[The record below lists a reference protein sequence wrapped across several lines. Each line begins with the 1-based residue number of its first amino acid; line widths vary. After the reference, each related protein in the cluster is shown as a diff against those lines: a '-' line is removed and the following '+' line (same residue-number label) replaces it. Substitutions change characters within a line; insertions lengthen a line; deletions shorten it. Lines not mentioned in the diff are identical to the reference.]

1 MRDQTTK
8 QAAQEF
14 LATKLTEE
22 GQKEDER
29 LNKEVASAR
38 SLHVWKSLREVIFA
52 QCNEWNEVTKE
63 ESLTCKETPMGDL
76 RIWCALRSKQMTVH
90 YDSRKLTVTIK
101 NASREVGQKDLVMTI
116 EGYATNDGGRDAR
129 LVRNNEPVNVPVL
142 ILSELRLLAGIG
154 RQRSA

>member
-1 MRDQTTK
+1 MRDESTK

-14 LATKLTEE
+14 LATKLVEE

-29 LNKEVASAR
+29 LNKETAAAR
-38 SLHVWKSLREVIFA
+38 SLHVWKNLRDMIFA
-52 QCNEWNEVTKE
+52 QCKEWNAVTKE
-63 ESLTCKETPMGDL
+63 ESLSCKETPMGDL
-76 RIWCALRSKQMTVH
+76 RIWCALRSRQMTVH

-101 NASREVGQKDLVMTI
+101 NAGREAGQKDLVMTI
-116 EGYATNDGGRDAR
+116 EGYAGNDGGRDAR

-142 ILSELRLLAGIG
+142 LLSELRLLAGIG

>member
-1 MRDQTTK
+1 MRDQSTK

-14 LATKLTEE
+14 LATKLVEE

-29 LNKEVASAR
+29 LNKETAAAR
-38 SLHVWKSLREVIFA
+38 SLQVWKSLRDAIFA
-52 QCNEWNEVTKE
+52 QCKEWNAVTKE

-76 RIWCALRSKQMTVH
+76 RIWCPLRSRQMTVH

-101 NASREVGQKDLVMTI
+101 NAGREVGQKDLVMTI

-129 LVRNNEPVNVPVL
+129 LVRNSEPVNVAVL
-142 ILSELRLLAGIG
+142 ILSELRLVAGIG